1 MKAEPKLRTPEP
13 GLSFESY
20 EPAEPMGS
28 IGDPS
33 YSRAADAI
41 RRDIIDGHF
50 ADGERLITMELAQRY
65 GLSLA
70 PIREALHQLSAE
82 GIVVIQP
89 KRGAVVR
96 AITPAFLEEIYE
108 IRLGLVPYL
117 EGERAAL
124 ATDADVARM
133 LAIEAAYE
141 KAVAAGLREEAIQRN
156 IEFHGA
162 ALAIRPNREAVQIL
176 RRHHTL
182 VKALRVRHGFSRGR
196 LERVIEEHHRIVDA
210 YRRRSP
216 QEAQEVSR
224 LHLRNAYE
232 ELLEL
237 IGVMKA

>member
-1 MKAEPKLRTPEP
+1 MKAEPKLRIPETGPSFEGYELPEP
-13 GLSFESY
+13 V
-20 EPAEPMGS
+20 GS

-41 RRDIIDGHF
+41 RRDIIEGRF

-124 ATDADVARM
+124 ATDADVERM

-141 KAVAAGLREEAIQRN
+141 KAAAAGLHEEVIHRN
-156 IEFHGA
+156 IEFHGV
-162 ALAIRPNREAVQIL
+162 ALAIRPNREALQIL
-176 RRHHTL
+176 RRHHLL
-182 VKALRVRHGFSRGR
+182 VRALRVRHGFTRGR
-196 LERVIEEHHRIVDA
+196 LDQVIEEHHRIIAA

-237 IGVMKA
+237 IGMKTA